1 MAATIYLS
9 RAQVSHKAMEVGGLS
24 EGGKDR
30 VGRLIIDEVRHSKLV
45 FPILP
50 LSAASRFG
58 HSHKFVTLCLV
69 STNSDLNSEAASSSF
84 RRSDTVVLSNL

>member
-1 MAATIYLS
+1 M
-9 RAQVSHKAMEVGGLS
+9 S

-50 LSAASRFG
+50 LSVASRFG
-58 HSHKFVTLCLV
+58 HSHKFFTLCLV
-69 STNSDLNSEAASSSF
+69 STEAGSSSS
-84 RRSDTVVLSNL
+84 RRSNTVVLSTL